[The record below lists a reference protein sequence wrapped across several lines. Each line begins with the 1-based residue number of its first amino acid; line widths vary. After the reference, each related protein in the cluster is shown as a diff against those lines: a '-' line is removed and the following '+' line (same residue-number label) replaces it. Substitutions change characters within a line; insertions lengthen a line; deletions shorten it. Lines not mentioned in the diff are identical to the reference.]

1 MTIKA
6 LHCINT
12 GVELYKPGDIIT
24 GLSSTDEEAL
34 IAVKA
39 AERTVEI
46 PQDENQL
53 TQEVEPGEVLE
64 GMLRKFNKAE
74 IIQYADKAEIPI
86 QDKEATKDVIIA
98 EIVADANANGVDVEA
113 FSFAQLKRFAT
124 GLGFKYADT
133 IKQEELLNLVTEK

>member
-34 IAVKA
+34 IEAQA

-46 PQDENQL
+46 PQ
-53 TQEVEPGEVLE
+53 EVEPGDVLE
-64 GMLRKFNKAE
+64 GMLKKLTKAE
-74 IIQYADKAEIPI
+74 IIQYADNAEIPI
-86 QDKEATKDVIIA
+86 KDKEATKDVIIA
-98 EIVADANANGVDVEA
+98 EIIADTNANGVDMEA
-113 FSFAQLKRFAT
+113 FTFPQLKRFAT
-124 GLGFKYADT
+124 SLGFEYADNIT
-133 IKQEELLNLVTEK
+133 QDELLDLMTAK

>member
-46 PQDENQL
+46 PQDENPPK
-53 TQEVEPGEVLE
+53 QEVEPGDVLE

-86 QDKEATKDVIIA
+86 QDKEATKEQLEKIQEFIEIA
-98 EIVADANANGVDVEA
+98 KEVGLEVE
-113 FSFAQLKRFAT
+113 LIGGRPN
-124 GLGFKYADT
+124 DR
-133 IKQEELLNLVTEK
+133 

>member
-1 MTIKA
+1 MTVKA

-12 GVELYKPGDIIT
+12 GVALYKPGDIIT

-39 AERTVEI
+39 AERTLDI
-46 PQDENQL
+46 PQEKTPS
-53 TQEVEPGEVLE
+53 TQEVEPGDVLE

-74 IIQYADKAEIPI
+74 IIQYANKAEIPI
-86 QDKEATKDVIIA
+86 KDKEATKDVIIA
-98 EIVADANANGVDVEA
+98 EIVADANVNGVDVEA

-124 GLGFKYADT
+124 SLGFEYADT
-133 IKQEELLNLVTEK
+133 ITQEELINLVAEK

>member
-34 IAVKA
+34 IEAKA

-46 PQDENQL
+46 PQ
-53 TQEVEPGEVLE
+53 EVEPGDVLE
-64 GMLRKFNKAE
+64 GMLKKLTKAE
-74 IIQYADKAEIPI
+74 IIQYANKAEIPI
-86 QDKEATKDVIIA
+86 KDKEATKDVIIA
-98 EIVADANANGVDVEA
+98 EIIADTNANGVDMEA
-113 FSFAQLKRFAT
+113 FTFPQLKRFAT
-124 GLGFKYADT
+124 SLGFEYADNIT
-133 IKQEELLNLVTEK
+133 QEELLDLMTAK

>member
-34 IAVKA
+34 IEAKA

-46 PQDENQL
+46 PQDENQS
-53 TQEVEPGEVLE
+53 TQEVEPGDVLE
-64 GMLRKFNKAE
+64 GMLKKLTKAE
-74 IIQYADKAEIPI
+74 IIQYADNAEIPI
-86 QDKEATKDVIIA
+86 KDKEATKDVIIA
-98 EIVADANANGVDVEA
+98 EIIADTNENGVDMEA
-113 FSFAQLKRFAT
+113 FTFPQLKRFAT
-124 GLGFKYADT
+124 SLGFEYANNIT
-133 IKQEELLNLVTEK
+133 QEELLDLMTAK